1 MTELDLKIS
10 FYFRMYE
17 DKVDGVLDHLRGL
30 PGVRDLKV
38 LRCVRIKDSKSKENL
53 LKKIEMIKKGGKRP

>member
-1 MTELDLKIS
+1 MNELDVKVS

-17 DKVDGVLDHLRGL
+17 DKVEGILDHLRNL

-38 LRCVRIKDSKSKENL
+38 LRCVKIKDSKSKEDL
-53 LKKIEMIKKGGKRP
+53 LKKVEIIKKGGG